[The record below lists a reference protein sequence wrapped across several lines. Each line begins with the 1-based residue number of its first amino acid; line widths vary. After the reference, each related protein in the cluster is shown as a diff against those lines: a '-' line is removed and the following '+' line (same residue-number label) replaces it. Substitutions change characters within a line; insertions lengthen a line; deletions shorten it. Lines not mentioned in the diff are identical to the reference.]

1 MEKIITIGL
10 ALMAIYTIYVAFS
23 PTSLVVV

>member
-10 ALMAIYTIYVAFS
+10 ALMAIYTLYIVLT
-23 PTSLVVV
+23 PNHLVVV